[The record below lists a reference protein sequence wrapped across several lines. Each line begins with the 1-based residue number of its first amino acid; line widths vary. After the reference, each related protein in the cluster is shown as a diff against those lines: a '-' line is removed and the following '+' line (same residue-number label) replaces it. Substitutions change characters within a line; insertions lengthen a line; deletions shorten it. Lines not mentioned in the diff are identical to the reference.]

1 MFPATPDADRDII
14 VKHVTG
20 RHPDTGASR
29 DRWLIFLGSAKR
41 GESEDSQR
49 ALLFARL
56 LSDLMK
62 RPVWILHEPDQFERF
77 DPTAV
82 RGCSCC

>member
-1 MFPATPDADRDII
+1 MSPATPDADRDII

-20 RHPDTGASR
+20 HDPETGTSR

-41 GESEDSQR
+41 GEAEDAQR
-49 ALLFARL
+49 AMVFARL
-56 LSDLMK
+56 LADLIK
-62 RPVWILHEPDQFERF
+62 RPVWIFHDPDRFEPF
-77 DPTAV
+77 DPSSV